1 MRLDPLSLGFNLQQ
15 LISFHCSSLR
25 YEREIKNLV
34 LWLENQKI
42 RRYKIEERGPLQA
55 EGEQWRANFDKYCR
69 DLASPIV
76 DGAMAEKLEWLIG
89 YAISLEYADNAEK
102 YRGQT
107 AQNISQTIVNVPKV
121 ESSNP
126 LDNLDFES
134 SDFKK
139 GVIALAQIL
148 NITPHPD
155 HLVTL
160 KAVSKVVR
168 ERLNQD
174 ALDNP
179 SNIIVKGKPFPFQ
192 EADLGFDMGDYVLNE
207 AAKILRLLYIHDLR
221 NLQTHINETI
231 VAVQSITAD
240 PKTDTKLGQVGR

>member
-1 MRLDPLSLGFNLQQ
+1 MFRRKLTALDHHAPDSFNLND
-15 LISFHCSSLR
+15 
-25 YEREIKNLV
+25 EREIRNLV

-42 RRYKIEERGPLQA
+42 RRYKIEDRAPLQV
-55 EGEQWRANFDKYCR
+55 EGPGWHSNFDKYCK
-69 DLASPIV
+69 DLASPVV
-76 DGAMAEKLEWLIG
+76 DGSMAEKLEWLIG
-89 YAISLEYADNAEK
+89 YAVSLEYSDDAEK
-102 YRGQT
+102 YKGQT
-107 AQNISQTIVNVPKV
+107 AENVSKRIHSAPRV

-126 LDNLDFES
+126 LDNLDFDS
-134 SDFKK
+134 PDFKK
-139 GVIALAQIL
+139 GILALAQLL

-155 HLVTL
+155 HLITL

-168 ERLNQD
+168 ERLSQE

-192 EADLGFDMGDYVLNE
+192 EADLGFDSGDYVLNE

-221 NLQTHINETI
+221 DLQTSINETI

-240 PKTDTKLGQVGR
+240 PKTDTRLGQVGR